1 MIRPFRLPTA
11 LTLALAATFTTACA
25 RNRAVT
31 PTPAPDEHAG
41 HAMAQSAGNMA
52 SSSIQSVGLPPD
64 NEGAPARL
72 GASPRHGE
80 YVMIPTGGVGGTDS
94 LRAWVVYPERRDRAP
109 VVMVVHEIFGLSP
122 WVRGVA
128 DQLAADG
135 FIAVAPDLLTGKRP
149 AGWLESQPQDSTVA
163 LIRTLR
169 PADVAAHLDAVGTW
183 SRALPAASGSLGIVG
198 YCWGGSTVWN
208 YASHAGDRLQAGV
221 VYYGGSPNADAFAT
235 VRAPILGLYGGD
247 DARVNATI
255 QPASDQM
262 KKLNK
267 TYEANVYDG
276 AGHGFLRQ
284 QDGRDGANSKAAKQA
299 WPTTVQFLRKHTADG
314 KAK

>member
-1 MIRPFRLPTA
+1 
-11 LTLALAATFTTACA
+11 
-25 RNRAVT
+25 
-31 PTPAPDEHAG
+31 
-41 HAMAQSAGNMA
+41 
-52 SSSIQSVGLPPD
+52 
-64 NEGAPARL
+64 
-72 GASPRHGE
+72 
-80 YVMIPTGGVGGTDS
+80 MIPTGGVGGTDS
-94 LRAWVVYPERRDRAP
+94 LRAWVAYPERRDRAP

-255 QPASDQM
+255 PRADSAM
-262 KKLNK
+262 KALGRSF
-267 TYEANVYDG
+267 TYQVYPG

-284 QDGRDGANSKAAKQA
+284 QSGREGANLAATRDA
-299 WPTTVQFLRKHTADG
+299 WPRTVAFFRANMK
-314 KAK
+314 

>member
-1 MIRPFRLPTA
+1 MIRPFRWPTA

-31 PTPAPDEHAG
+31 PAPAPDEHAG
-41 HAMAQSAGNMA
+41 YVMAQSAGNMA
-52 SSSIQSVGLPPD
+52 SASAQSTGLPPD

-255 QPASDQM
+255 PRADSAM
-262 KKLNK
+262 KALGRSF
-267 TYEANVYDG
+267 TYQVYPG

-284 QDGRDGANSKAAKQA
+284 QSGREGANLAATRDA
-299 WPTTVQFLRKHTADG
+299 WPRTVAFFRTNMK
-314 KAK
+314 